1 MYVYP
6 NDDYGEEQEVLVEE
20 NDDDGDD
27 GNNVDDNELNK
38 SFSEKE

>member
-6 NDDYGEEQEVLVEE
+6 NDDYGEKQEVLVEE
-20 NDDDGDD
+20 VDDDGD
-27 GNNVDDNELNK
+27 NDDQNELNK

>member
-20 NDDDGDD
+20 VDDDGDNGD
-27 GNNVDDNELNK
+27 EGQNELNK